1 MGDNAAPMVASVPLV
16 LLRWGMISKY
26 RLPHKPLMIAC
37 QPMKD
42 KIKLILEET
51 PSYDAELNLSAD
63 QIGRVLNE
71 LIEKLE
77 ALCE

>member
-1 MGDNAAPMVASVPLV
+1 
-16 LLRWGMISKY
+16 
-26 RLPHKPLMIAC
+26 
-37 QPMKD
+37 MKD
-42 KIKLILEET
+42 EIKSILEET

-63 QIGRVLNE
+63 QIGQVLNA